1 MKTYAEQASE
11 TMAAVL
17 RDIGAIGQPGSERF
31 ANAYHLADANLRLFF
46 PERERAWREQALVDI
61 FFQQYM
67 TFIDQNDF
75 TLIDRTVLDDRAS
88 VFATPDGSAG
98 RIFCTFHVGS
108 YRHLTHFLL
117 RQGADVIMF
126 VAGKTLAQQGEA
138 YIAAQLRGAAGA
150 GWPGRLRVMNA
161 EDRTCILRAARA
173 LQGGA
178 TVMFYIDG
186 NTGVGANRASDSLG
200 QVTFFGQQLQA
211 RIGIGYLSHVAQAPI
226 VPAVCTRDDTNALLL
241 TTYPCI
247 APAGAAR
254 EDYARQT
261 TQALYDVL
269 AGAIAHR
276 PGLWE
281 SWLYVEKSLCHRPAA
296 PRTDPAD
303 AGTAVPLGPLQ
314 ARAERFALLR
324 YPGQNVLLDKDRHS
338 CVLLDEAAAQLFQR
352 ASGGVP
358 FDAANSSLRRL
369 MALGALAPSATN
381 Q

>member
-1 MKTYAEQASE
+1 VTSYAELANA

-46 PERERAWREQALVDI
+46 PHQDHAWRKQTLADI

-67 TFIDQNDF
+67 TFSDQNNF
-75 TLIDRTVLDDRAS
+75 TLIDDTALDDQAG

-138 YIAAQLRGAAGA
+138 YIAGQLRGAASA

-161 EDRTCILRAARA
+161 EDRTCVLRAARA
-173 LQGGA
+173 LKAGA
-178 TVMFYIDG
+178 TVIFYIDG
-186 NTGVGANRASDSLG
+186 NPGVGSNRASDSLG
-200 QVTFFGQQLQA
+200 QVTFFGQRLQA

-226 VPAVCTRDDTNALLL
+226 VPAMCRRDSDNGLVL
-241 TTYPCI
+241 TTWPAI
-247 APAGAAR
+247 APAGEPR

-281 SWLYVEKSLCHRPAA
+281 SWMYVEKSLCHRPAA
-296 PRTDPAD
+296 PRLEPAQ
-303 AGTAVPLGPLQ
+303 AGTEVPLGPLL

-324 YPGQNVLLDKDRHS
+324 YPGQHVLLDKDRHS
-338 CVLLDEAAAQLFQR
+338 CVLLDEAAALLFQR
-352 ASGGVP
+352 AGRGNVP
-358 FDAANSSLRRL
+358 FDAGDAGMRHLL
-369 MALGALAPSATN
+369 ALGALAPGAC
-381 Q
+381 

>member
-1 MKTYAEQASE
+1 MTTYAEQLDN
-11 TMAAVL
+11 TKAAVL
-17 RDIGAIGQPGSERF
+17 CDIGAIGQPGSERF

-46 PERERAWREQALVDI
+46 PHQDRAWREDTLADI

-67 TFIDQNDF
+67 TFIDQDDF
-75 TLIDRTVLDDRAS
+75 TLIERTVLDDRAG

-98 RIFCTFHVGS
+98 RIYCTFHVGS

-138 YIAAQLRGAAGA
+138 YVAGQLRGAAGA

-161 EDRTCILRAARA
+161 EDRTCVLRAARA
-173 LQGGA
+173 LKGGA

-186 NTGVGANRASDSLG
+186 NTGVGSNRASDSLG
-200 QVTFFGQQLQA
+200 QVSFFGQQLQA

-226 VPAVCTRDDTNALLL
+226 VPAVCTRDAANGLVL
-241 TTYPCI
+241 TTYPGI
-247 APAGAAR
+247 APAGEPR
-254 EDYARQT
+254 EDYARQS

-281 SWLYVEKSLCHRPAA
+281 SWMYVEKSLCHRPAV
-296 PRTDPAD
+296 PRPDL
-303 AGTAVPLGPLQ
+303 AGTGVNASPGPLR

-338 CVLLDEAAAQLFQR
+338 CVLLDDDATRLFQR
-352 ASGGVP
+352 AGSASVP
-358 FDAANSSLRRL
+358 FDAADSGLRRL
-369 MALGALAPSATN
+369 LTLGALAPGIH
-381 Q
+381 

>member
-1 MKTYAEQASE
+1 MKTYMQQVDD
-11 TMAAVL
+11 TMAAVR
-17 RDIGAIGQPGSERF
+17 RDIGAMGQPGNERF

-46 PERERAWREQALVDI
+46 PREERAWRERALADI

-67 TFIDQNDF
+67 TFTDQNDF
-75 TLIDRTVLDDRAS
+75 TLIDRTVLDDRAN
-88 VFATPDGSAG
+88 VFDTPDGSAG
-98 RIFCTFHVGS
+98 RIYCTFHVGS

-138 YIAAQLRGAAGA
+138 YIAGQLRGAAGA

-161 EDRTCILRAARA
+161 EDRTCVLRAARA
-173 LQGGA
+173 LKGGA

-186 NTGVGANRASDSLG
+186 NTGVGSNRASDSLG

-226 VPAVCTRDDTNALLL
+226 VPAVCTRDAANGLVL
-241 TTYPCI
+241 TTYPAI
-247 APAGAAR
+247 APAGEPR
-254 EDYARQT
+254 EDYARQS

-269 AGAIAHR
+269 AGAIPHR

-281 SWLYVEKSLCHRPAA
+281 SWMYVEKFLCHRPAA
-296 PRTDPAD
+296 ARPDSIDTSDT
-303 AGTAVPLGPLQ
+303 TAPLL
-314 ARAERFALLR
+314 ARSERFALLR

-338 CVLLDEAAAQLFQR
+338 CVLLDDEATRLFQR
-352 ASGGVP
+352 AGSGSVP
-358 FDAANSSLRRL
+358 FDAADNGLRRL
-369 MALGALAPSATN
+369 LALGALAPCAH
-381 Q
+381 